1 MELSSAAFR
10 DYAMIPDRYAKGG
23 ENVSPPSAWHGVP
36 DEAAELALPC
46 EDPDAP
52 SGTFVHWLVT
62 GIDPHCG
69 ELDTEETQPGSQA
82 HRNGYGEQGWGG
94 PKPPEGDEAPHAWA
108 EPGEWT
114 RDAAEEVGQRGRAVM
129 PLVDRQQRA
138 VRMPRRLP
146 RPGGGGRARGC
157 WWPAQQFRPSPA
169 RRTV

>member
-1 MELSSAAFR
+1 M
-10 DYAMIPDRYAKGG
+10 
-23 ENVSPPSAWHGVP
+23 
-36 DEAAELALPC
+36 PC